1 MDKKILMIM
10 SALVVVALLVV
21 AFVLVASG
29 GLQRAGGFTT
39 LFDKLTYDG
48 DQTHGQHLEIPAS
61 WHVGDKKTVSD
72 SIVDM
77 SYTVGTIGST
87 SVYITTLWFNYM
99 GNKWNDPKQ
108 GTLFYVPSSDGW
120 ITVNHGEFSLRV
132 SSATNLS
139 AKFDIGDVITL
150 DALLESNGDVVVF
163 GEFHVSGTI

>member
-48 DQTHGQHLEIPAS
+48 DQSHGQHLDLPSS
-61 WHVGDKKTVSD
+61 WDVGDKKTVSD
-72 SIVDM
+72 SLVDM
-77 SYTVGTIGST
+77 SYDVGTIGST

-99 GNKWNDPKQ
+99 GNKWNNPEE
-108 GTLFYVPSSDGW
+108 GTLFYVPSSAGW
-120 ITVNHGEFSLRV
+120 ITVNHGMFSLRV

-150 DALLESNGDVVVF
+150 ETLLVSNGGVVVF
-163 GEFHVSGTI
+163 GEFLVAGTL